1 MIEKNTDTLISVYL
15 WYCQF
20 EKGLSDKTVKAY
32 RIDLTQFAHYVDGD
46 ITLCDKVLMQ
56 NYLSHL
62 HKQYKT
68 KSVKRKIASLKAFF
82 TYLVDEE
89 ILHTSPFD
97 KLRIKLHEPFLL
109 PRTIPLSSI
118 NQILQSAY
126 KRKDTLRNKSLYQY
140 NVCLRDIAVL
150 ELLFA
155 TGMRV
160 SELCSLSYSSLDL
173 QNGVIKIFGK
183 GAKERI
189 IQVSNPDVLAAV
201 SSYYCAF
208 SDQIHEVGWFFVN
221 RLGNRLSDQSVRNMI
236 NTYVDLSEINQHIT
250 PHMFRHSFATLLL
263 EEDVDIRYIQ
273 QLLGHSSITTTQI
286 YTHVT
291 SKKQRDILTSKHPR
305 NRIKI

>member
-1 MIEKNTDTLISVYL
+1 MIEENTDTIISVYL
-15 WYCQF
+15 QHCQF
-20 EKGLSDKTVKAY
+20 EKVLSDKTVKAY
-32 RIDLTQFAHYVDGD
+32 RIDLIQFANYVDFD
-46 ITLCDKVLMQ
+46 IAICDKALMQ

-62 HKQYKT
+62 HKRYKT

-82 TYLVDEE
+82 TYLVEEE
-89 ILHTSPFD
+89 ILHTTPFD

-118 NQILQSAY
+118 NQILRSAY
-126 KRKDTLRNKSLYQY
+126 KRKDTLRSKSPYQY
-140 NVCLRDIAVL
+140 NACLRDIAVL

-160 SELCSLSYSSLDL
+160 SELCSLRYSSIDL
-173 QNGVIKIFGK
+173 QDGVIKIYGK
-183 GAKERI
+183 GSKERI
-189 IQVSNPDVLAAV
+189 IQVSNPDVLAAMN
-201 SSYYCAF
+201 SYYCAF
-208 SDQIHEVGWFFVN
+208 SDKIHEVGWFFVN
-221 RLGNRLSDQSVRNMI
+221 RLGNRLSDQSVRHMI
-236 NTYVDLSEINQHIT
+236 NAYVNLSAINQHIT